1 MASVSVVD
9 WVVLAVIV
17 ISTLVSIKRGFVK
30 EALSLVNLV
39 AAMAIS
45 RFFGPQ
51 VSTLLIDLIETATLR
66 NVVAYIGIF
75 FATLIVGGL
84 INNLVVRVVRFAG
97 LSTFDRLLGMI
108 FGFGRGLLVV
118 VVIVMVLARIG
129 LAEDPL
135 WQASLLLPRF
145 VELADWVQMTGW
157 ESAQQML

>member
-66 NVVAYIGIF
+66 NTVAYIGIF
-75 FATLIVGGL
+75 FATLIMGGL